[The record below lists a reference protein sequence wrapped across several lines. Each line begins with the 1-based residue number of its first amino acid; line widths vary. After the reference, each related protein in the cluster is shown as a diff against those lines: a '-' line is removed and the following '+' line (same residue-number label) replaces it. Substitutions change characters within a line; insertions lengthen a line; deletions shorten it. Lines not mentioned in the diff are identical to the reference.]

1 METSNLDFTLKGLY
15 IGGDWQES
23 ATGKTFETINL
34 STGDNLGDVPMAD
47 AADVDCAVAA
57 ATIAFADWSRTP
69 IQEWADL
76 LEKFAARIR
85 ELRDEIGLMDSLDVG
100 NTLSG
105 MKDDVDWSADSYRYF
120 AGLIKSGKGGNIL

>member
-1 METSNLDFTLKGLY
+1 
-15 IGGDWQES
+15 
-23 ATGKTFETINL
+23 
-34 STGDNLGDVPMAD
+34 MAD
-47 AADVDCAVAA
+47 EADVDCAVAA
-57 ATIAFADWSRTP
+57 AKIAFADWSRTP